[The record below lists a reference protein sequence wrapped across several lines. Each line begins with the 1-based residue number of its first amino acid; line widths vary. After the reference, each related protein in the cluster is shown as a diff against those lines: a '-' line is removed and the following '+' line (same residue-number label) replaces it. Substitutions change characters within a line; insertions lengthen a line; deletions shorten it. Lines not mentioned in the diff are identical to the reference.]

1 MVDSVACVRR
11 CSGMAFTQQQYEDL
25 VAAIAEGVSTVSS
38 NGRQVSYRNMTDM
51 LKLKAQMEQELG
63 LGTGGRTRKYMSFRR
78 D

>member
-1 MVDSVACVRR
+1 MS
-11 CSGMAFTQQQYEDL
+11 FTLEQYQEL
-25 VAAIAEGVSTVSS
+25 VSAIGEGVSSVSS
-38 NGRQVSYRNMTDM
+38 NGRQVAYRNLTDM

>member
-1 MVDSVACVRR
+1 MS
-11 CSGMAFTQQQYEDL
+11 FTLAQYQEL
-25 VAAIAEGVSTVSS
+25 VSAIGEGVSSVSS
-38 NGRQVSYRNMTDM
+38 NGRQVSYRNLTDM

>member
-1 MVDSVACVRR
+1 
-11 CSGMAFTQQQYEDL
+11 MAFTQQQYDDL
-25 VAAIAEGVSTVSS
+25 VAAIAEGVSSVSS

-63 LGTGGRTRKYMSFRR
+63 LSSGGRTRKYLTFGR

>member
-1 MVDSVACVRR
+1 MS
-11 CSGMAFTQQQYEDL
+11 FTLAQYQEL
-25 VAAIAEGVSTVSS
+25 VSAIGEGVSSVSS
-38 NGRQVSYRNMTDM
+38 NGRQVAYRNLTDM

>member
-1 MVDSVACVRR
+1 MS
-11 CSGMAFTQQQYEDL
+11 FTLEQYQEL
-25 VAAIAEGVSTVSS
+25 VSAIGEGVSSVSS
-38 NGRQVSYRNMTDM
+38 NGRQVSYRNLTDM

>member
-1 MVDSVACVRR
+1 
-11 CSGMAFTQQQYEDL
+11 MAFTQQQYEDL
-25 VAAIAEGVSTVSS
+25 VAAIAEGVSSVSS

-63 LGTGGRTRKYMSFRR
+63 LSSGGRTRKYLTFGR